1 MPDGNRFLARNERAY
16 MKIDIERFA
25 DGPIIRPNMD
35 ARMGDNVNGP
45 TLIEVPGWIKNPL
58 GKYYLYFGHHDGR
71 YIRLAYANDLQGPW
85 QTYEPGVL
93 PLNQSLFQGH
103 IASPDVLVDDEEK
116 CIRLYYHGAPKPT
129 YTGQKQFTRVALSAD
144 GLTFE
149 AQAEQLGLPYMRSV
163 RHDGWYYSI
172 AMPGQ
177 LYRSRDGLTN
187 FETGPNP
194 FEPGMRHSA
203 LLVLQDRLIIFY
215 TQVGDTP
222 ERILWS
228 EIDLTH
234 DWNDWTPTSPNLLL
248 EPDRDYEGGGLK
260 LVASERGLAKGRV
273 RQLRDPAV
281 FDDGQRIYLL
291 YSVAG
296 ESGIA
301 IAQLKL
307 SEI

>member
-1 MPDGNRFLARNERAY
+1 MGAIFGLHMLPTCKVHGKHINR
-16 MKIDIERFA
+16 
-25 DGPIIRPNMD
+25 
-35 ARMGDNVNGP
+35 
-45 TLIEVPGWIKNPL
+45 
-58 GKYYLYFGHHDGR
+58 
-71 YIRLAYANDLQGPW
+71 
-85 QTYEPGVL
+85 VL

-103 IASPDVLVDDEEK
+103 IASPDVLVDDKEK
-116 CIRLYYHGAPKPT
+116 RIRLYYHGAPKPT
-129 YTGQKQFTRVALSAD
+129 YAGQKQFTRVALSAD

-149 AQAEQLGLPYMRSV
+149 AQAEQLGLPYMRTV

-203 LLVLQDRLIIFY
+203 LLVLQDRLIVFY

-228 EIDLTH
+228 EIDLTD
-234 DWNDWTPTSPNLLL
+234 DWNDWTPTSPNILL
-248 EPDRDYEGGGLK
+248 EPDRDYEGGSLK
-260 LVASERGLAKGRV
+260 LVASERGLANGGTPTEIPLSSTMDKE
-273 RQLRDPAV
+273 
-281 FDDGQRIYLL
+281 FYLL

-301 IAQLKL
+301 IAKLKL
-307 SEI
+307 SEN